1 MKVLLSIKPEFAD
14 KIFNGTK
21 KYEFRR
27 SIFKKKEV
35 KTVVV
40 YASSPVQKIIGEFEI
55 ETIIKEKVNRLWNL
69 TKDFSGIS
77 EEYFFEYF
85 INKAKYHWIMNTCI
99 CRESMSCKN
108 YPINLGC
115 LFLGEAVLGINPK
128 LGRLVSKQE
137 ALEHVKKC
145 RDAGLIH
152 MIGKNKLDMQWLGV
166 KPGEKLLTIC
176 NCDPCCCLWRILPF
190 VSRDIGSKVKKMDG
204 VYVKVNQN
212 CVGCGI
218 CTTGVCFVDAIHLH
232 GNIAKINEN
241 SRGCG
246 RCVEICPQ
254 NAIEL
259 SVMDN
264 EFIKKSIKKIE
275 KVIKL
280 T

>member
-1 MKVLLSIKPEFAD
+1 MGRPLWFVKLIKKSFPR
-14 KIFNGTK
+14 I
-21 KYEFRR
+21 
-27 SIFKKKEV
+27 
-35 KTVVV
+35 
-40 YASSPVQKIIGEFEI
+40 KIIARLTKIPIIGKLFEFFLFEGDVLI
-55 ETIIKEKVNRLWNL
+55 YL
-69 TKDFSGIS
+69 TKDKIIS
-77 EEYFFEYF
+77 VNQSVEKPQEMVLPSAIVEYF

-232 GNIAKINEN
+232 GNIAQINEN
-241 SRGCG
+241 CRGCG